1 MENTFKSICGGGVR
15 MRIQSKVLWG
25 YAEYGPQ
32 GPEEMCLSLEHVE
45 HQNPSKTSEKMV
57 YFDRVTVSLHIL

>member
-25 YAEYGPQ
+25 YAEHGRFTEKCRNYVSSFDVKIGKTPQ
-32 GPEEMCLSLEHVE
+32 
-45 HQNPSKTSEKMV
+45 
-57 YFDRVTVSLHIL
+57 